1 MMQKNSED
9 QRLYENKIG
18 LYLDG
23 VLSSQ
28 ERSEFEA
35 FVSVNPEFKKKI
47 DVKQTELE
55 QIRNKIPTIVLS
67 ARSRETLE
75 TELKQ
80 SVFNLLQRERRSMW
94 QKVQDFFEEKF
105 SR

>member
-1 MMQKNSED
+1 MQKNSEE
-9 QRLYENKIG
+9 QNVYENKIG

-23 VLSSQ
+23 VLSS
-28 ERSEFEA
+28 EEKSEFEA
-35 FVSVNPEFKKKI
+35 FVAVHPEFKKKI
-47 DVKQTELE
+47 DLKQIELE
-55 QIRNKIPTIVLS
+55 RLREKIPTIVLS

-105 SR
+105 NR